1 MQWRPC
7 RCCLP
12 SEHKGAS
19 PRFRITS
26 ARCRCDAG
34 WACADNAAIAPRCRV
49 QAAVRRRVLAGAL
62 VPSAQREFAAI
73 VRRIEGPVAA
83 RRSRQLLPNQF
94 PIHGGIPTAR
104 EPASEQEKTSESA
117 GGHSEQSAHDLLSSL
132 VSDDSGSIPRIGEL
146 CETERRVKRL
156 EQLAAHSSA
165 SQLQDSRDTS
175 LESHCFETAPVVL
188 CASNTTTHS
197 SCPVRIE
204 EGAVEFASPGR
215 GVGSNALPDC
225 SDDCQPVPEVAQDS
239 GSWLSES
246 QDESLVSV
254 SSGKFPSLSAVFDH
268 SHDCSFCLQVH
279 DTTSLG
285 QDEDVPVPSRGGRE
299 DQAQEEQQ
307 YHVSGIPDHRAQAV
321 AMAMSQMATPVRA
334 DSCQEAATNDGP
346 SLEQDSEASKEH
358 KRILLEREL
367 EWTRQALA
375 SRLHLLHLRKLQNSE
390 SIREV

>member
-1 MQWRPC
+1 M
-7 RCCLP
+7 
-12 SEHKGAS
+12 
-19 PRFRITS
+19 
-26 ARCRCDAG
+26 
-34 WACADNAAIAPRCRV
+34 
-49 QAAVRRRVLAGAL
+49 RRSVLAGAL

-83 RRSRQLLPNQF
+83 RRSRWLLANQF
-94 PIHGGIPTAR
+94 PIHGGIPAAR
-104 EPASEQEKTSESA
+104 EPASEQENASENA

-132 VSDDSGSIPRIGEL
+132 ISDDSGSIPLIGEL
-146 CETERRVKRL
+146 CETERRVERL

-175 LESHCFETAPVVL
+175 LESHCFETAPLVS
-188 CASNTTTHS
+188 CASNTTIQS
-197 SCPVRIE
+197 CCPVRIN

-215 GVGSNALPDC
+215 GVGSNLLDC
-225 SDDCQPVPEVAQDS
+225 SDDRQPVPEVDS

-254 SSGKFPSLSAVFDH
+254 SSAKFPGLSAVFDH

-321 AMAMSQMATPVRA
+321 AMALSQTATPVRA

-390 SIREV
+390 SVREV